1 MTVADRIVLFCA
13 VALVAALYGML
24 WTPGHAG
31 RWAEVWVSGKQ
42 QMKLP
47 LAENRRVEVRGPLG
61 TSTIEVRDRRVRVV
75 DSPGR
80 RKLCVRQ
87 GWLSQSGESA
97 ICLPNQVVVQVGGGE
112 PRFDTV
118 NF

>member
-1 MTVADRIVLFCA
+1 MTVADRIVLACA
-13 VALVAALYGML
+13 LALVAGLYVLL
-24 WTPGHAG
+24 WSPRQAG
-31 RWAEVWVSGKQ
+31 QWAEVWVSGSQ
-42 QMKLP
+42 RMKLP
-47 LAENRRVEVRGPLG
+47 LSENKRIQVRGPLG
-61 TSTIEVRDRRVRVV
+61 TSTIEVQDRKVRVV

-112 PRFDTV
+112 RRFDSV